1 MVCSGRCVDLV
12 ELCADVFDFVE
23 ILFVTVVIVECIV
36 FVDIPEFGGFVV
48 VISQF
53 FPVKFLSQSQA

>member
-1 MVCSGRCVDLV
+1 MVCSGRCVDLI

-36 FVDIPEFGGFVV
+36 FVDIPEFG
-48 VISQF
+48 
-53 FPVKFLSQSQA
+53 